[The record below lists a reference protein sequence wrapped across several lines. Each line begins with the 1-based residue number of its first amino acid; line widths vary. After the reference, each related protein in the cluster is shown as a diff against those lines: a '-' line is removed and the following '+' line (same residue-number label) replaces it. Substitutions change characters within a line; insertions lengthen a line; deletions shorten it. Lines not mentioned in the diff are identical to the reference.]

1 MNSGS
6 SYALKRARF
15 FVIFCIIG
23 SFLFPAQVVFAG
35 WGGAVALWERGVFW
49 AMKFHSWGLD
59 DFAVRSAQLWK
70 SVAVSPH
77 ARVQLPVL
85 WKNIA
90 GALKLSGYAKFPST
104 CIANKLAMEF
114 HSCATGDIILSG
126 AGTRP
131 AARHNRFRPLRSEQD
146 ILLLRNAPHHVIEGT
161 GAAGMLLGETETE
174 LRARYGEPAYRT
186 YSDPETLIYTQESFN
201 AAFVLKN
208 DRIREI
214 QLEIE
219 KHKSPSLEFFTALG
233 LHETQLK
240 GLTSEQAGKFLG
252 EFYRTTRLRVVGN
265 EVDVY
270 GRGIRFQFW
279 ERRVIRVVVYEPELY
294 TQDFGERP

>member
-1 MNSGS
+1 
-6 SYALKRARF
+6 
-15 FVIFCIIG
+15 
-23 SFLFPAQVVFAG
+23 
-35 WGGAVALWERGVFW
+35 
-49 AMKFHSWGLD
+49 
-59 DFAVRSAQLWK
+59 
-70 SVAVSPH
+70 
-77 ARVQLPVL
+77 
-85 WKNIA
+85 
-90 GALKLSGYAKFPST
+90 
-104 CIANKLAMEF
+104 MEF
-114 HSCATGDIILSG
+114 HSPPVGDIILSG

-131 AARHNRFRPLRSEQD
+131 ATRYDRFRPLRSEKD

-186 YSDPETLIYTQESFN
+186 YSDPETLTYTQEGFN
-201 AAFVLKN
+201 AEFVLKN

-233 LHETQLK
+233 LHETQLM

-252 EFYRTTRLRVVGN
+252 EFYRSRRLRVVGN

-270 GRGIRFQFW
+270 GRGIRFRFR
-279 ERRVIRVVVYEPELY
+279 EKRLIRLVVYEPQAYGTNGDEA
-294 TQDFGERP
+294 Q